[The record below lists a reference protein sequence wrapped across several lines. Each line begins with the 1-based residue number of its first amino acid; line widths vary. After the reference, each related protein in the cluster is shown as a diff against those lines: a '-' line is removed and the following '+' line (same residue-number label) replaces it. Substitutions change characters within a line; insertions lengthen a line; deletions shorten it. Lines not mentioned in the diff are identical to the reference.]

1 MNAIKEW
8 TQTEFLVQQAEL
20 EDQGIK
26 VYLIDTIL
34 CPVIGAKTHTYNP
47 VELKEAPEGSYF
59 VFYCDTGKTT
69 YDRLNEYTLKFPKQ
83 HCISLKGGRAYWR
96 SHLKSE
102 TIHCLLTR
110 RDDYVMPEIV
120 N

>member
-1 MNAIKEW
+1 MPLKHIKEW

-34 CPVIGAKTHTYNP
+34 CPVVGAKTHTYNP
-47 VELKEAPEGSYF
+47 VELQQAPPGSYF
-59 VFYCDTGKTT
+59 IFYCDTGKTT
-69 YDRLNEYTLKFPKQ
+69 QERLDEYTAKFPKQ
-83 HCISLKGGRAYWR
+83 HCISLKGGRSYWR
-96 SHLKSE
+96 ANLKVE

-110 RDDYVMPEIV
+110 RDNYFDP
-120 N
+120 NN